1 MADIFETQ
9 KKLVSLRDARNEYK
23 SAHKDI
29 LTTKEEYIGLR
40 LHKPQPRPSRAVK
53 EPFDSSPI
61 RVALLI
67 LMLLCVAI
75 CVSGFFSFVIIWI
88 IGKLLPEVLAVT
100 IIVIVFSIIALLISG
115 MGTMGIAF
123 FASLLIVEFIYS
135 FIAKHSYKRR
145 CRIKKENEEFNESI
159 LPDLIKKYEEEAQLL
174 SEEYDKKIAKASYKI
189 DTCEDFFKENAGV
202 IAKKYYTRLDGI
214 ITVIDDQRA
223 SKLSDAINLVLR
235 DHRIES
241 QGKKKKSNGDEGLYP
256 LDILDRMRV
265 RAQRCE
271 GCEKREKC
279 IKLYCR
285 MNAEL
290 DKIEEEKIDT
300 LLETMS

>member
-1 MADIFETQ
+1 MTDIFETQ

-29 LTTKEEYIGLR
+29 LTTKEEYVSLR
-40 LHKPQPRPSRAVK
+40 LQKPEPRPTKDVK

-75 CVSGFFSFVIIWI
+75 CLSGFFGFVVIWI
-88 IGKLLPEVLAVT
+88 IGKLLPEALAIT
-100 IIVIVFSIIALLISG
+100 IIVIIFSIIALLISG

-135 FIAKHSYKRR
+135 FISKHSYKRKT
-145 CRIKKENEEFNESI
+145 RIKKENEEFNQKI
-159 LPDLIKKYEEEAQLL
+159 LPDLINKYEKEKELL
-174 SEEYDKKIAKASYKI
+174 CEEYDKKIAKATYKI
-189 DTCEDFFKENAGV
+189 DTCEDFFKENKDV
-202 IAKKYYTRLDGI
+202 IAKKYYPYLDKI
-214 ITVIDDQRA
+214 IDVIEDQRA
-223 SKLSDAINLVLR
+223 SRLSDAINLVLR
-235 DHRIES
+235 DYRIEGA
-241 QGKKKKSNGDEGLYP
+241 GKKKKVKAEVELYP
-256 LDILDRMRV
+256 IDILERMRV

-271 GCEKREKC
+271 ICEKREKC
-279 IKLYCR
+279 IKQYCR
-285 MNAEL
+285 MNEQFE
-290 DKIEEEKIDT
+290 KIEEEKIDT